1 MSRADET
8 MFLPHGTIAGNDCL
22 DARKTLGDDMR
33 TEELKLPELD
43 PPFSWSIEPKVTAP
57 DLFTRRDVVLA
68 VSLHRHEVV
77 IDTIDTGGIQ
87 AEHIIAATTKLL
99 PLYEKLCQVNPA
111 G

>member
-1 MSRADET
+1 M
-8 MFLPHGTIAGNDCL
+8 N
-22 DARKTLGDDMR
+22 

-57 DLFTRRDVVLA
+57 DRFTRRDVVLA
-68 VSLHRHEVV
+68 VSLCRNEVV

-87 AEHIIAATTKLL
+87 AEHVIAATTRLL
-99 PLYEKLCQVNPA
+99 PLYKKLRQVNPA